1 MYATEA
7 GRLIKEKKLSSVE
20 LTKEYIDR
28 IKNIDGKVGAYV
40 TLNEEEALQKAA
52 EVQAKIDQGE
62 ALSPLA
68 GVPIAVK
75 DIICTKGVK
84 TTCSSKVLENYIPPY
99 NATVVDRLEN
109 AGMVVLGKTNMDEFA
124 MGSTSETSA
133 MALTK
138 NPWDLDKVPGGS
150 SGGSAA
156 AVAAREALI
165 ALGTDTGGSIRQ
177 PSSYCGITGIK
188 PTYGAVSR
196 YGVIAYAS
204 SLDQVGT
211 MGLSAEDCAAALSI
225 ISGHDSKDSTSMDM
239 PAFDFTDDI
248 VTEIKGMKIGIPSD
262 YFSDALNPQ
271 VKEAIMKAVDTLKAL
286 GAEVEEFKMSMLEY
300 AIPTYY
306 IISCAEA
313 SSNLSR
319 YDGVKYSTRA
329 ENYED
334 LQTMYKLT
342 RSQTFGTEAK
352 RRIMLGSFLLSSG
365 YYDAF
370 YLKALKSKNLIKQAF
385 DRAFEKYDLILGPV
399 APNTATKMGTSLNDP
414 LAMYLSDIY
423 TVSVNLAGLPGMSV
437 PCGFDSDGMPSGMQ
451 FIAKAFGEKKIIR
464 AATAFQSAT
473 DFHTKAPVHAAEGRA

>member
-7 GRLIKEKKLSSVE
+7 ARLIKEKKLSSVE
-20 LTKEYIDR
+20 LTKDYIER
-28 IKNIDGKVGAYV
+28 IKNIDGTIGAYV
-40 TLNEEEALQKAA
+40 TLNEEEALQKAS
-52 EVQAKIDQGE
+52 EVQGKIDAGE
-62 ALSPLA
+62 DLSPLA

-75 DIICTKGVK
+75 DIICTRGIK

-99 NATVVDRLEN
+99 NATVIDKLEA

-133 MALTK
+133 VVLTK
-138 NPWDLDKVPGGS
+138 NPWDLEKVPGGS

-156 AVAAREALI
+156 ALAAREALI

-211 MGLSAEDCAAALSI
+211 MGLSAEDCAAALSV
-225 ISGHDSKDSTSMDM
+225 ISGHDPKDSTSMDR
-239 PAFDFTDDI
+239 PAFDFTEDI
-248 VTEIKGMKIGIPSD
+248 VKEINGLKIGLPSD

-271 VKEAIMKAVDTLKAL
+271 IKNVIMQAVETLKAL
-286 GAEVEEFKMSMLEY
+286 GAEVEEFKLSMLDY

-329 ENYED
+329 EAYED

-385 DRAFEKYDLILGPV
+385 DKAFETYDLILGPV
-399 APNTATKMGTSLNDP
+399 APNTATKIGTSLSDP

-423 TVSVNLAGLPGMSV
+423 TVSLNLAGLPGMSI
-437 PCGFDSDGMPSGMQ
+437 PCGFDNDGMPIGLQ
-451 FIAKAFGEKKIIR
+451 LIGKAFGEKKMIQ

-473 DFHTKAPVHAAEGRA
+473 DFHTKVPVHAAEGRA

>member
-1 MYATEA
+1 MYAIEA
-7 GRLIKEKKLSSVE
+7 GRLIREKKLGCVE
-20 LTKEYIDR
+20 LTRDYIDR
-28 IKNIDGKVGAYV
+28 IKRTDKQIGAYITV
-40 TLNEEEALQKAA
+40 NEKEALERAA
-52 EVQAKIDQGE
+52 QVQTQIDRGE
-62 ALSPLA
+62 SLSPLA

-75 DIICTKGVK
+75 DIICTKGVR
-84 TTCSSKVLENYIPPY
+84 TTCSSKVLEGYVPPY
-99 NATVVDRLEN
+99 NATVIDRLEQT
-109 AGMVVLGKTNMDEFA
+109 GMIVLGKTNMDEFA

-133 MALTK
+133 LALTK
-138 NPWDLDKVPGGS
+138 NPWDPKRVPGGS

-196 YGVIAYAS
+196 YGVVAYAS

-211 MGLSAEDCAAALSI
+211 MGLSAEDCAAVLSV
-225 ISGHDSKDSTSMDM
+225 ISGHDPKDSTSMDM
-239 PAFDFTDDI
+239 PAFDFTGDI
-248 VTEIKGMKIGIPSD
+248 VKEIQGMKIGIPLD
-262 YFSDALNPQ
+262 YFGEALNPQ
-271 VKEAIMKAVDTLKAL
+271 VKEALLKAADTLKAL
-286 GAEVEEFKMSMLEY
+286 GAEIEEFKMSMLEY
-300 AIPTYY
+300 AVPTYY

-329 ENYED
+329 EAYED
-334 LQTMYKLT
+334 LQTMYKHT
-342 RSQTFGTEAK
+342 RSQTFGKEAK

-385 DRAFEKYDLILGPV
+385 DKAFEKYDLILGPV
-399 APNTATKMGTSLNDP
+399 APNTATELGTSLSDP

-437 PCGFDSDGMPSGMQ
+437 PCGFDQEGMPIGMQ
-451 FIAKAFGEKKIIR
+451 LIAKAFGEKAIIR
-464 AATAFQSAT
+464 AAAAFQSAT
-473 DFHTKAPVHAAEGRA
+473 DFHTKVPACAAEGRV